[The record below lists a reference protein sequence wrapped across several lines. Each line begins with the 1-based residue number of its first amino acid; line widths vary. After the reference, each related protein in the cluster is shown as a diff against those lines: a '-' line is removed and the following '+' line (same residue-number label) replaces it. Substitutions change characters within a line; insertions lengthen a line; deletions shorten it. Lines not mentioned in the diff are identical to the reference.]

1 MKKSGQC
8 TFKWILVGMV
18 MIASSAAAVKAE
30 PEDTN
35 DMKVNLTN
43 LKQQVYQLQQK
54 IDRIEAKQNQ
64 QGTQI
69 AQDVNKVVEKKQLNA
84 LPDSLKWIEN
94 LKINGDFRY
103 RFESVNEEGKDD
115 RFRNRIRARL
125 GFTEKVND
133 EFDVVFRLASSEPF
147 ASDKGDPISTN
158 QTLDDSFS
166 EKPLWLD
173 QAYFKWSPENTG
185 LNVLGGKMP
194 TPFYRVGNNQLIY
207 DDDLEPEGVAVKY
220 TLPLGEND
228 KLFAN
233 GGGFWVNEVSDGADV
248 SLWGIQGGLKHKFAD
263 KSTLTGGVSNYVYG
277 NIKDS
282 GPLVGTGFQGNSN
295 ANDKYISKYNVIE
308 AFGEYGF
315 NLGKTPTTVFGS
327 YVNNTSAATSQDTG
341 WLVGCRYG
349 KCKNP
354 GSWEIL
360 YDYRD
365 IKADAVLGVF
375 TYSDF
380 IGGGTNGRGH
390 EIGCIYQVA
399 KNVQGVATY
408 LLNEKGYD
416 KHDYNRLMIDLVF
429 KF

>member
-1 MKKSGQC
+1 MKKETKS
-8 TFKWILVGMV
+8 KWKRILVGIV
-18 MIASSAAAVKAE
+18 MIACSVTAAKGMS
-30 PEDTN
+30 EDMN
-35 DMKVNLTN
+35 DMKTHLTD
-43 LKQQVYQLQQK
+43 LKKQVDQIQQK
-54 IDRIEAKQNQ
+54 IDQLETKQNQ

-69 AQDVNKVVEKKQLNA
+69 EQDVSKAIEKKQMNA
-84 LPDSLKWIEN
+84 LPENMKWIEN

-103 RFESVNEEGKDD
+103 RFESINEEGKDD
-115 RFRNRIRARL
+115 RYRNRIRARL

-133 EFDVVFRLASSEPF
+133 DFDVVFRLATSEPF

-158 QTLDDSFS
+158 QTLDDAFS
-166 EKPLWLD
+166 KKTIWLD
-173 QAYFKWSPENTG
+173 QAYFKWSPAKTG
-185 LNVLGGKMP
+185 LNVFGGKMP

-207 DDDLEPEGVAVKY
+207 DDDLTPEGMALKY

-228 KLFAN
+228 ELFVN
-233 GGGFWVNEVSDGADV
+233 GGGFWVNEVSDGADT

-277 NIKDS
+277 NIQYS

-295 ANDKYISKYNVIE
+295 ADDKYISKYNLLE
-308 AFGEYGF
+308 AFGEYSF
-315 NLGKTPTTVFGS
+315 TLGKTPATVFGS

-341 WLVGCRYG
+341 WLVGGRFG

-365 IKADAVLGVF
+365 IEADAVLGVF

-416 KHDYNRLMIDLVF
+416 KHDYNRFMVDLVF